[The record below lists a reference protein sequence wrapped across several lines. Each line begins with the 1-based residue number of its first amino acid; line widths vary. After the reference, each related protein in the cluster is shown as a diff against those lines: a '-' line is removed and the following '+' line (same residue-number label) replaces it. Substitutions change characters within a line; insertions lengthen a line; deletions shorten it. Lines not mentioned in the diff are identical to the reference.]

1 VHRIAGALF
10 LNSFVLSADPI
21 EGRTTL
27 QHARE
32 HVLNV
37 SHMAVITAE
46 HTIKS
51 VPDDLPSS
59 VEGPLPDLS
68 KRAEILLVR
77 SIEWTV
83 IGLDTYD
90 MALEQVS
97 VILRYLLGAR
107 LLLFFFFGGIC
118 DCILAFF
125 DARGRTNVALCSSTC
140 YLWNWLLSA
149 RLRRSRQ
156 SAWIIAH
163 SLLFG
168 DTRAHDRVLGTRGT
182 KETLGHEGNEGA
194 ARSERDVGRL
204 SRWCALMCIGRRFLR
219 RTKSLGLH
227 KRGTKG
233 GEV

>member
-68 KRAEILLVR
+68 KHAEILLVR

-107 LLLFFFFGGIC
+107 LLLFFFWWH
-118 DCILAFF
+118 L
-125 DARGRTNVALCSSTC
+125 
-140 YLWNWLLSA
+140 
-149 RLRRSRQ
+149 
-156 SAWIIAH
+156 
-163 SLLFG
+163 
-168 DTRAHDRVLGTRGT
+168 
-182 KETLGHEGNEGA
+182 
-194 ARSERDVGRL
+194 
-204 SRWCALMCIGRRFLR
+204 
-219 RTKSLGLH
+219 
-227 KRGTKG
+227 
-233 GEV
+233 